1 VSVFSSSCEKIIVGS
16 KNRKDLKLRKE
27 IIMSRL
33 LYIQASPRGQRSHS
47 IAVTDAFIEAYEQKH
62 PDYEIDILNVFDAS
76 IPNFDG
82 PAVQAKYTIMHGK
95 SHSQTEQQVWKDLE
109 QVIEQFTSADKY
121 VLAVPMWNF
130 SIPYRLK
137 QYIDILVQPG
147 YTFSYSPEAGYQGLV
162 SGKPI
167 LVVFSRG
174 GEYPPDSDAEA
185 FDLQKKYFE
194 LIFGFIGFTDIRSVV
209 VEPTLQGGPD
219 VAQAKRQGAI
229 EKVKEIAEVF

>member
-1 VSVFSSSCEKIIVGS
+1 MS
-16 KNRKDLKLRKE
+16 K
-27 IIMSRL
+27 L

-47 IAVTDAFIEAYEQKH
+47 VAVTDAFVEAYEQKH
-62 PDYEIDILNVFDAS
+62 PDDEIVILNVFDAS

-82 PAVQAKYTIMHGK
+82 LAVQAKYTILHGK
-95 SHSQTEQQVWKDLE
+95 PHSEVEQEVWKNVE

-137 QYIDILVQPG
+137 QYIDLLVQPG
-147 YTFSYSPEAGYQGLV
+147 YTFSYSEDAGYQGLV
-162 SGKPI
+162 AGKPM
-167 LVVFSRG
+167 LAVFSRG
-174 GEYPPDSDAEA
+174 GEYPPGSGTEG
-185 FDLQKKYFE
+185 FDMQTKYIE

-219 VAQAKRQGAI
+219 VAGAKRQRAI
-229 EKVKEIAEVF
+229 EMVKEIADVF